1 MMKSRKVFMSLV
13 SALAATRVVRA
24 ISNIE
29 FDDVLGTVGL
39 ARRRNYTLE
48 NIALLGV
55 GAIIGAGT
63 ALLIAPMTGR
73 ETRRKIGAEA
83 SRLGQAAKTAVRER
97 KDDVLNTLG
106 GKVATET
113 QPSQHS

>member
-1 MMKSRKVFMSLV
+1 MTKSRKVLMSLV

-39 ARRRNYTLE
+39 AKRRNYTLQ
-48 NIALLGV
+48 NVALLGL

-63 ALLIAPMTGR
+63 ALLVAPMTGR
-73 ETRRKIGAEA
+73 DTRRKIGEEA
-83 SRLGQAAKTAVRER
+83 SRLGQSAKTSIRER
-97 KDDVLNTLG
+97 KDDVLNALG
-106 GKVATET
+106 GKVGSES